1 MIKAPKTKH
10 EIRRWM
16 RDNRSRFADYGTE
29 EVNLTEM
36 VETWD
41 REQATGSDTLDPD
54 HIAWEIATEFSEG

>member
-1 MIKAPKTKH
+1 MKTPN

-16 RDNRSRFADYGTE
+16 RENRSRFVDYMTE

-41 REQATGSDTLDPD
+41 REQASGDATLDPD
-54 HIAWEIATEFSEG
+54 HIAWEIATEFQT